1 MVIYSIL
8 TSPKYIGLGSWSGKV
23 KIQTAFVL
31 SSRVRAACEVVR
43 GFFTV
48 VIFYSRFLELILG
61 IVLTVVM
68 FLEMCRLARCSGA
81 WSEQKEV
88 KLMDDQQEQDCASED
103 QETILINGVKENGK
117 ELNYST

>member
-1 MVIYSIL
+1 MV
-8 TSPKYIGLGSWSGKV
+8 
-23 KIQTAFVL
+23 FVL
-31 SSRVRAACEVVR
+31 LSRVRAAREAVR
-43 GFFTV
+43 GFF
-48 VIFYSRFLELILG
+48 VIVLSYSQFLELMLG
-61 IVLTVVM
+61 MVLTVVM

-88 KLMDDQQEQDCASED
+88 KLMDDQQDQDCASED

>member
-1 MVIYSIL
+1 MTLCGV
-8 TSPKYIGLGSWSGKV
+8 
-23 KIQTAFVL
+23 
-31 SSRVRAACEVVR
+31 
-43 GFFTV
+43 FFII

>member
-1 MVIYSIL
+1 VFIFI
-8 TSPKYIGLGSWSGKV
+8 
-23 KIQTAFVL
+23 
-31 SSRVRAACEVVR
+31 
-43 GFFTV
+43 V

-68 FLEMCRLARCSGA
+68 FLETCRLARCSGA
-81 WSEQKEV
+81 WNEQKEV
-88 KLMDDQQEQDCASED
+88 KLMDHQQEQDCASED

>member
-1 MVIYSIL
+1 M
-8 TSPKYIGLGSWSGKV
+8 
-23 KIQTAFVL
+23 Q
-31 SSRVRAACEVVR
+31 AACEAVW
-43 GFFTV
+43 GCFIV

-61 IVLTVVM
+61 IALTVVV

-117 ELNYST
+117 ELNYGTWGSSDNLEANLFS

>member
-1 MVIYSIL
+1 MQA
-8 TSPKYIGLGSWSGKV
+8 T
-23 KIQTAFVL
+23 
-31 SSRVRAACEVVR
+31 CEAVWGCFIVV
-43 GFFTV
+43 T
-48 VIFYSRFLELILG
+48 FYSRFLELILG
-61 IVLTVVM
+61 IALTVVV

-117 ELNYST
+117 ELNYGT

>member
-1 MVIYSIL
+1 M
-8 TSPKYIGLGSWSGKV
+8 LG
-23 KIQTAFVL
+23 
-31 SSRVRAACEVVR
+31 R
-43 GFFTV
+43 GGGVFIV
-48 VIFYSRFLELILG
+48 VIFYSQFLELILG

-68 FLEMCRLARCSGA
+68 FLEMRRLARCSGA

-88 KLMDDQQEQDCASED
+88 KLMDDQQEKDCASED

>member
-1 MVIYSIL
+1 MRQC
-8 TSPKYIGLGSWSGKV
+8 GG
-23 KIQTAFVL
+23 VL
-31 SSRVRAACEVVR
+31 LLL
-43 GFFTV
+43 F
-48 VIFYSRFLELILG
+48 FYSRFPELILG
-61 IVLTVVM
+61 IALTLVV

-117 ELNYST
+117 ELNYGT